1 MPDETPLDPRSGPL
15 AGLRVVDM
23 TIWMAGAVSGMLL
36 ADLGADVVKV
46 ESRGGDPT
54 RSHTAPT
61 AGRAARRA
69 QPPAPADL
77 HLLLHLQPQ

>member
-1 MPDETPLDPRSGPL
+1 MASPENGSTLSEETSLDRRSGPL
-15 AGLRVVDM
+15 AGVRVVDM

-46 ESRGGDPT
+46 ESRAGDPT

-61 AGRAARRA
+61 AGHAAV
-69 QPPAPADL
+69 APSGTSIS
-77 HLLLHLQPQ
+77 

>member
-1 MPDETPLDPRSGPL
+1 
-15 AGLRVVDM
+15 M

-61 AGRAARRA
+61 AGHPAGVPAGTSISYSRSAGGSWT
-69 QPPAPADL
+69 APATS
-77 HLLLHLQPQ
+77 